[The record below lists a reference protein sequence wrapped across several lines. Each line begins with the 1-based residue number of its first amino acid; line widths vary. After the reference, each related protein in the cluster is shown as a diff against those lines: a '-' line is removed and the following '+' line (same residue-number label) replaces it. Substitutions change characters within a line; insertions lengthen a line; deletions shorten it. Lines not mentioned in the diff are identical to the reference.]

1 VAVITLPFALL
12 PESPLVPTAELP
24 LAPTAELPLVPLGK
38 PLLTLLPA
46 LPPKFVPEELGHGL

>member
-1 VAVITLPFALL
+1 MAEITLPLALL
-12 PESPLVPTAELP
+12 PESPPVPTTALP
-24 LAPTAELPLVPLGK
+24 LEPLPEVPLPGLL